1 MKPEVRTACII
12 LAAAGLLVV
21 IVLIAGMLAPVPI
34 APLLP
39 APVTP
44 GTPGTLGT
52 PGVTPVPSLTAP
64 SPMTTVPLVTTEPT
78 PSGPP
83 GFTLFVTPVEVR
95 ARPGEVVTYTLTIEP
110 RGGFAAPVALRL
122 DASALFLFRNSYD
135 LGVVDPPYPRTVQY
149 PFVVP
154 SELPVG
160 ITVRGVLTGDGG
172 GHREE
177 RDLVL
182 IVQ

>member
-1 MKPEVRTACII
+1 V
-12 LAAAGLLVV
+12 
-21 IVLIAGMLAPVPI
+21 
-34 APLLP
+34 
-39 APVTP
+39 
-44 GTPGTLGT
+44 
-52 PGVTPVPSLTAP
+52 
-64 SPMTTVPLVTTEPT
+64 TTVPLVTTEPT

-122 DASALFLFRNSYD
+122 DASALFLFHNSYD

-154 SELPVG
+154 SELPAG
-160 ITVRGVLTGDGG
+160 ITVRGVLSGDGG

-182 IVQ
+182 IVR

>member
-1 MKPEVRTACII
+1 MNPAVRTACIL

-21 IVLIAGMLAPVPI
+21 IVLIAGMPGPVPV

-39 APVTP
+39 AP
-44 GTPGTLGT
+44 GT
-52 PGVTPVPSLTAP
+52 PGVTPGPSLNGP
-64 SPMTTVPLVTTEPT
+64 SPVTTVPLVTTEPT

-154 SELPVG
+154 SELPTG
-160 ITVRGVLTGDGG
+160 ITVRGVLSGDGG

-182 IVQ
+182 IVR

>member
-1 MKPEVRTACII
+1 MNPAVRTACIL

-21 IVLIAGMLAPVPI
+21 IVLIAGMQGPVPI

-39 APVTP
+39 GP
-44 GTPGTLGT
+44 GT
-52 PGVTPVPSLTAP
+52 PGVTPGPSLTGP
-64 SPMTTVPLVTTEPT
+64 SPVTTVPLVTTEPT

-135 LGVVDPPYPRTVQY
+135 LGVVVPPYPRTVQY

-154 SELPVG
+154 SELPAG
-160 ITVRGVLTGDGG
+160 ITVRGVLSGDGG

-182 IVQ
+182 IVR

>member
-1 MKPEVRTACII
+1 MNPAVRTACII

-21 IVLIAGMLAPVPI
+21 IVLIAGMPGPVPV

-39 APVTP
+39 AP
-44 GTPGTLGT
+44 GTPGT
-52 PGVTPVPSLTAP
+52 PGVTPGPSLTGP
-64 SPMTTVPLVTTEPT
+64 SPVTTVPLVTTEPT

-154 SELPVG
+154 SELPAG
-160 ITVRGVLTGDGG
+160 ITVRGVLSGDGG

-182 IVQ
+182 IVR

>member
-1 MKPEVRTACII
+1 MNPAVRTACII
-12 LAAAGLLVV
+12 LAAAA
-21 IVLIAGMLAPVPI
+21 LIAVLVLVAGMQGSAPVAPPPLAPGISPE
-34 APLLP
+34 PTLTGP
-39 APVTP
+39 PP
-44 GTPGTLGT
+44 G
-52 PGVTPVPSLTAP
+52 
-64 SPMTTVPLVTTEPT
+64 TTVPPVTTEPT

-83 GFTLFVTPVEVR
+83 GFSLFVTPIEVR

-154 SELPVG
+154 NDLPAG
-160 ITVRGVLTGDGG
+160 ITVRGLLSGEGG

-182 IVQ
+182 VVR